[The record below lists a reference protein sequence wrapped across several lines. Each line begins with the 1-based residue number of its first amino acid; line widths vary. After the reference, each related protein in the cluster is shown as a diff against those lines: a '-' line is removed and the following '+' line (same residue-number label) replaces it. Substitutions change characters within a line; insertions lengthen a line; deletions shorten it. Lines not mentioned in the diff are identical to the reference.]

1 MSLLKEAFSRERPA
15 TSALIAINAAV
26 FVGLTIAGGSQDL
39 AVLIRFGALVHHL
52 VWEGQYWRLVTPMF
66 IHIGLLHFLLNSYA
80 LLILGR
86 IVEPMLGWRRFL
98 AIYLGSGVC
107 GCIGSLLFTR
117 GICAGA
123 SGAIFGLLGAL
134 LALEYLIRGSFRGM
148 LRQGVRGSVIPVI
161 AINLILGALV
171 PLIDNNAHI
180 AGLLAGFAIG
190 YYFAAHYHA
199 HMGHSARSTVVLALF
214 MAAATAGVAKGIRP
228 PGQEW
233 EHHLRT
239 GTLILASGGR
249 AELAVPYLER
259 ATRLRPQSSV
269 AWYHLARAYAM
280 LKPPKFERAA
290 QAAGQA
296 RTRAPKH
303 DKAQLEYAVFQAFCL
318 EQLYRVD
325 EALEVY
331 IQLLP
336 AFPKAKQ
343 LRSRTITCLLDQ
355 ARYADA
361 LAVAKAGL
369 AAYPRDVW
377 CYHGIETAAR
387 AMGHKDEVRRAHEF
401 IKQYYE
407 RQYRSKP
414 SAYNA
419 NNLAWTYAEGNV
431 KLDEAWKLAQK
442 AVEDQPDEPHWLDT
456 LGWVQFK
463 RGDLAGAIKTL
474 KRVAESDPQAN
485 YAHYHLAEVLAAAKR
500 DREALAAVRR
510 ALTIPKLFEERWAAT
525 ALANEVARRLGV
537 PANRGPESLS
547 SGMEVKI

>member
-1 MSLLKEAFSRERPA
+1 MSLLKETFSRDRPA
-15 TSALIAINAAV
+15 TSVLIGINAVV
-26 FVGLTIAGGSQDL
+26 FVGLTLAGGSQDL

-52 VWEGQYWRLVTPMF
+52 IWEGQYWRLVTPMF
-66 IHIGLLHFLLNSYA
+66 IHIGVLHFLLNSYA

-86 IVEPMLGWRRFL
+86 IVEPILGSRRFL
-98 AIYLGSGVC
+98 AIYLGSGIC
-107 GCIGSLLFTR
+107 GCIGSLLFTKA
-117 GICAGA
+117 ICAGA

-214 MAAATAGVAKGIRP
+214 MAAATAGLARGIRP
-228 PGQEW
+228 PGQAW

-239 GTLILASGGR
+239 GTLILASGGKP
-249 AELAVPYLER
+249 ELAIPYLKR
-259 ATRLRPQSSV
+259 ATRLKPESGT
-269 AWYHLARAYAM
+269 AWYHLARAYALM
-280 LKPPKFERAA
+280 KPPQLERAV
-290 QAAGQA
+290 QAVAKA
-296 RTRAPKH
+296 RTRAPK
-303 DKAQLEYAVFQAFCL
+303 DGKTQLEYAVFQAFCL
-318 EQLYRVD
+318 EQLYRVED
-325 EALEVY
+325 ALGVY
-331 IQLLP
+331 LQLLP

-343 LRSRTITCLLDQ
+343 LRSRAISCLLDQ
-355 ARYADA
+355 GRHADA
-361 LAVAKAGL
+361 LAVAEAGL
-369 AAYPRDVW
+369 EAYPRDVW
-377 CYHGIETAAR
+377 CYHGIETASRALGRKDQADQAR
-387 AMGHKDEVRRAHEF
+387 EF

-419 NNLAWTYAEGNV
+419 NNLAWTYAEGND
-431 KLDEAWKLAQK
+431 KLDEAWELAQQ

-463 RGDLAGAIKTL
+463 RGDLGGAIKTL
-474 KRVAESDPQAN
+474 KRVADIDPKAN
-485 YAHYHLAEVLAAAKR
+485 YAHYHLAEVLAAAKQDR
-500 DREALAAVRR
+500 DALNAVRR
-510 ALTIPKLFEERWAAT
+510 ALSIPKLFEERWAAE
-525 ALANEVARRLGV
+525 ALADALARRLGE
-537 PANRGPESLS
+537 PPRGRPKGLT
-547 SGMEVKI
+547 SGLEVKI